1 LNSIKIHL
9 EDLSRIE
16 PEFTNYL
23 EEVNSARI
31 SIQEAI
37 QFTERYRN
45 GIEFNPERLEKL
57 RQRQSELNRIQK
69 KYGRSIPDLIA
80 YLDEIQKELNI
91 AENFDNE
98 IEKLELRIN
107 DKLEQL
113 KKSAIDLHQVRI
125 DAGKK
130 LSTAIEKQLKHLGID
145 NPDFRVCV
153 DWLQSD
159 KGWLVIDNNKVECT
173 SAGADTIRFFISTNK
188 GEEPKPLSKIASGG
202 EISRVMLAL
211 KSILASEQQ
220 LPVMIF
226 DEIDTGISGHI
237 SEKVGKIMR
246 ELSAHCQIIAITH
259 QPQIASQAHHHYR
272 VEKKELGDRTVSL
285 ITALNEQEHIR
296 EVAGLMSG
304 EQITDSAMNS
314 AKELIENSKY
324 HN

>member
-1 LNSIKIHL
+1 
-9 EDLSRIE
+9 
-16 PEFTNYL
+16 
-23 EEVNSARI
+23 
-31 SIQEAI
+31 
-37 QFTERYRN
+37 
-45 GIEFNPERLEKL
+45 
-57 RQRQSELNRIQK
+57 
-69 KYGRSIPDLIA
+69 
-80 YLDEIQKELNI
+80 
-91 AENFDNE
+91 
-98 IEKLELRIN
+98 LRIN